1 MSATMPFLL
10 MLGLQLV
17 AGYATLGAMRLEMHR
32 SMSIPVSILVGTFLH
47 SLVFF
52 GCELLHI
59 PLSTQSMLIS
69 AFLVAIIP
77 HLWWKNVT
85 TFYGRLL
92 TKPTWTL
99 TLYDVVTLGVV
110 GYVTFIAVWASW
122 YWPVTPFDAMAGI
135 DLVAK
140 QTVEEGT
147 IVNRVFTDPSLAGHL
162 SNQPFYA
169 PFSMLLQVMYRL
181 IGFAYGQVWVSI
193 IAISLGWIVWLTLR
207 QYVHPFIADLL
218 LVLYVLTPEM
228 LGYSYI
234 VQTDLINAAYFAG
247 GAIFMWHAISKQQ
260 KPYLWLS
267 MILLCGACWSRSESI
282 LLVGIGLIGSI
293 TFIAKNWSWRFA
305 LTYIVIA
312 GMSCLVVFGL
322 WHVLFFNTY
331 LPVHPSTAEQI
342 IGFDVQRLVH
352 VVSSSFTTVVF
363 DTALWAATFVL
374 FGVVLVVNLFVS
386 RSASPILP
394 LVWIGAT
401 FLGLWIVGTVFS
413 AAIVEQTLRRG
424 IFKVIPLIF
433 VYVAGTELLQ
443 RASRRLMQWEAGR
456 PS

>member
-1 MSATMPFLL
+1 MNATVPFLL
-10 MLGLQLV
+10 MLGIQFV
-17 AGYATLGAMRLEMHR
+17 AGFATLGALRIDMQR
-32 SMSIPVSILVGTFLH
+32 SMAVPVSLLVGTFLH
-47 SLVFF
+47 SLAFF

-59 PLSTQSMLIS
+59 PLSTQSMLLS
-69 AFLVAIIP
+69 AVLVAVIP
-77 HLWWKNVT
+77 HIWWKNVT

-92 TKPTWTL
+92 SKPTWTL
-99 TLYDVVTLGVV
+99 TLYDVVTLGVI

-147 IVNRVFTDPSLAGHL
+147 IVNRVFTDPSIVGHL

-193 IAISLGWIVWLTLR
+193 IAISLGWIVWTALR
-207 QYVHPFIADLL
+207 QLVHPFIADLL
-218 LVLYVLTPEM
+218 FVLYVLTPEM
-228 LGYSYI
+228 LGYTYI
-234 VQTDLINAAYFAG
+234 VQTDLINAAYYASA
-247 GAIFMWHAISKQQ
+247 AIFLFQAIEKKQQ
-260 KPYLWLS
+260 PYVWLS

-293 TFIAKNWSWRFA
+293 AFIAKNWSWRFA
-305 LTYIVIA
+305 LTYIATA
-312 GMSCLVVFGL
+312 GLGCLVVFGL
-322 WHVLFFNTY
+322 WHVLFFNAY
-331 LPVHPSTAEQI
+331 LPVHPSPAEQI
-342 IGFDVQRLVH
+342 IGFDTQRFVH
-352 VVSSSFTTVVF
+352 VVLSSCTAVVL
-363 DTALWAATFVL
+363 DTALWAATFVV
-374 FGVVLVVNLFVS
+374 FGVVVVVNLFVK
-386 RSASPILP
+386 RSVSPVL
-394 LVWIGAT
+394 LLMWIGTT

-413 AAIVEQTLRRG
+413 AAIVEQTIRRG

-443 RASRRLMQWEAGR
+443 RASHRLTQWEAGR